1 MRYRIYEENMERLEK
16 KLTKIRNKCNKY
28 GCDFHYEIVGE
39 EFSKKDPT
47 VEDSPVLR
55 YVIVDVEGEAK
66 VNNWKFVASIEF
78 TEKGNIISRINNE
91 IEVPERYYTSEPI
104 CEHCNS
110 KRRRKNAYII
120 LNTETNEFKQVG
132 SSCLADFT
140 HGLSAEGVAAYIQM
154 YDELIKGEEPLQG
167 GSCIRYY
174 KTTEYLK
181 YVFECV
187 NKFGYSRSSDTYST
201 ARRANLYY
209 MFDNGLLTY
218 MGEKACEEL
227 KEEMESVEFNPNSKE
242 ATQSTEEAFRWI
254 SIQKETNNYM
264 HNLITACSLEY
275 INSSNFGIVASLAP
289 TFNKELERQAAERA
303 RLEELKKAQATSEH
317 VGNIGDRITIKVDSF
332 KVLTSWPTQWG
343 ETYMYSFIDEEGHTF
358 IWKTAKYIS
367 KCDSLTA
374 TVKAHNEFRGIKQTE
389 ITRAKVTK

>member
-16 KLTKIRNKCNKY
+16 KLTRIKNKCNKY

-39 EFSKKDPT
+39 EFSKQDPT
-47 VEDSPVLR
+47 AEDSPVLR

-78 TEKGNIISRINNE
+78 TEKGNIIDRINNE
-91 IEVPERYYTSEPI
+91 IEVPDRYYTSEPI

-110 KRRRKNAYII
+110 KRRRKSAYII
-120 LNTETNEFKQVG
+120 VNTETNEFKQVG

-154 YDELIKGEEPLQG
+154 YDELIKVEEPLQG
-167 GSCIRYY
+167 GSYIRYY
-174 KTTEYLK
+174 NTAKYLR

-187 NKFGYSRSSDTYST
+187 NKFGYSRSCDEYPT
-201 ARRANLYY
+201 AKRANLYY
-209 MFDNGLLTY
+209 SLDNGLLSR
-218 MGEKACEEL
+218 MDKRALEEI
-227 KEEMESVEFNPNSKE
+227 KDEMEAVDFNPNSKE
-242 ATQSTEEAFRWI
+242 ITELTEEALKWI
-254 SIQKETNNYM
+254 SSQEETNNYM

-275 INSSNFGIVASLAP
+275 INSGNFGIVASLAP
-289 TFNKELERQAAERA
+289 TFNRDLERQAAERA
-303 RLEELKKAQATSEH
+303 RLEELKKAQAYSEH
-317 VGNIGDRITIKVDSF
+317 VGSVGERITIKVDSF
-332 KVLTSWPTQWG
+332 KVLTSWATQWG
-343 ETYMYSFIDEEGHTF
+343 ETYMYSFTDVEGHTF

-367 KCDSLTA
+367 KCSSLVA
-374 TVKAHNEFRGIKQTE
+374 TVKSHNEFRGIKQTE